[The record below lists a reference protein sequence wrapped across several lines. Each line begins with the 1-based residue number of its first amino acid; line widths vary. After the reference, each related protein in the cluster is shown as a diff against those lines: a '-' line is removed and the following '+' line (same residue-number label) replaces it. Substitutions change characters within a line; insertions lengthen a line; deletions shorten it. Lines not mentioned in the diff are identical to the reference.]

1 MLKPSMQELMKRVGN
16 RYLLVNLAAQRARDI
31 AEEAEESGEELPDK
45 AVKLALDEIADGEI
59 VYRPGPRVE
68 PVIVP
73 NNPIAAAMV
82 DVDDDSID
90 LDEDEP
96 HDAAED
102 GHEDDGDSRRID
114 EFDDHTLDDGDVPEE
129 GLVPEDLHVLP
140 HVGGGGGDLHELEDV
155 GPGGVLVKDPVEAH
169 LVQHGHR
176 VDGLRQGE
184 HGVDGLVDVPVLLE
198 VEVVGPELF
207 NDGRDAPGVDEH
219 GAQHRLLRLG
229 GVGELLDQK
238 LVVHGGSPPAQS
250 RAQASSR
257 KTGGTP
263 ALAYRTRWVRFRGRA

>member
-31 AEEAEESGEELPDK
+31 ADQAEETGEELPDK

-59 VYRPGPRVE
+59 VYRPGPRTE
-68 PVIVP
+68 PVIVQ

-82 DVDDDSID
+82 DVDDALD

-129 GLVPEDLHVLP
+129 D
-140 HVGGGGGDLHELEDV
+140 
-155 GPGGVLVKDPVEAH
+155 
-169 LVQHGHR
+169 R
-176 VDGLRQGE
+176 
-184 HGVDGLVDVPVLLE
+184 
-198 VEVVGPELF
+198 
-207 NDGRDAPGVDEH
+207 
-219 GAQHRLLRLG
+219 
-229 GVGELLDQK
+229 
-238 LVVHGGSPPAQS
+238 
-250 RAQASSR
+250 
-257 KTGGTP
+257 
-263 ALAYRTRWVRFRGRA
+263 